1 MTPKRKSHS
10 KKTIFSFV
18 DKEERLEKKT
28 KIHRLDEDKLEGEKP
43 NDLNTEQRPTE
54 AIHKVENKEEKSYQQ
69 ASAKV
74 TEAVSIR
81 VSDSEQQGSLKTAE
95 DKQKKEA
102 GMPKEELD
110 RNSMLRQSRLKAM
123 SMKLHSS
130 QGLEELERQP
140 AYMRKGL
147 KLDDPEQINPDKE
160 VSRYSLKDQQS
171 GLNSSNSFLH
181 DNVD

>member
-1 MTPKRKSHS
+1 MLI
-10 KKTIFSFV
+10 KKNV
-18 DKEERLEKKT
+18 WKKKT
-28 KIHRLDEDKLEGEKP
+28 KIHRLEEDKPEGEKP
-43 NDLNTEQRPTE
+43 DDIDTEQRPTE

-69 ASAKV
+69 VSAKASE
-74 TEAVSIR
+74 TVSIS
-81 VSDSEQQGSLKTAE
+81 VSDSEKQGSLKTAE
-95 DKQKKEA
+95 NKQEKEA